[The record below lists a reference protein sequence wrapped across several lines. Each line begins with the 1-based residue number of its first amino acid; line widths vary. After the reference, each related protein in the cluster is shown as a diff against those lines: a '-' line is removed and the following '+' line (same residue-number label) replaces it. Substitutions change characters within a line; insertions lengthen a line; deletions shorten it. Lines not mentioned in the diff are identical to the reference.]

1 MTGFVTYRLPFHLA
15 LAALAS
21 LLAASLFLPGLG
33 GAFIFDDGPNIVHN
47 TALRIESLDLES
59 LLYATY
65 SFQPGEGSRP
75 LSMLSFAVDFWRAGM
90 DPSQFKATNLALH
103 ALTTVVLALFLH
115 RLLIAAQCTPQ
126 RARTG
131 SLVIALVWAVHPLQ
145 VSTVLYVVQRMQML
159 CTLFMVLS
167 LWAYLRMRQAQIAG
181 VRARHWGGLALLSW
195 AFGLASKE
203 DAVLL
208 PAYTLALELTILR
221 FGSAAPRLGGLLRR
235 AYAVLVVGAVIAF
248 LTLLPG
254 YWFPDAMPG
263 REFSTAERL
272 LTQARVLV
280 MYLGQIALPLPSR
293 LPFYYDGLDVS
304 RGLFTPPSTLVALAL
319 LLALVGWAWRWR
331 HQRPLFSFGVLLFFA
346 GHALTSN
353 VLNLELAFEHRN
365 HLPLIGAVLAAADLW
380 WAAWQRWGD
389 RHLRVRAA
397 MVIGTLAALSA
408 GTLVRSYSWG
418 EPLRFALHTLEISP
432 RSPRA
437 WMEVGAAYV
446 ERSGGQTG
454 SADFARAISVNRRGA
469 ELTNSPPMWSNV
481 VLYTTRRGNASERD
495 WRNLLDALRS
505 SPASPQNQAILWV
518 MLDNVDRGVPLDERG
533 MVEMIE
539 ITAERHRLDPAQYRR
554 IGAYLHNQT
563 QVPGK
568 ALGYFRLAVELSPE
582 NDPATEQLLHQLEQ
596 VGRADWASQLR
607 QLPRPPTD
615 P

>member
-1 MTGFVTYRLPFHLA
+1 MKGIVIHRLRHHLV
-15 LAALAS
+15 LAVLAS
-21 LLAASLFLPGLG
+21 MLAASLFLPGLG

-47 TALRIESLDLES
+47 TALRIGSLDLES

-65 SFQPGEGSRP
+65 SFQPGAGSRP
-75 LSMLSFAVDFWRAGM
+75 LSMLSFAIDFWRAGL
-90 DPSQFKATNLALH
+90 DPAQFKATNLVLH
-103 ALTTVVLALFLH
+103 AVTTVVLALFL
-115 RLLIAAQCTPQ
+115 RGLLILAGCTPH
-126 RARTG
+126 RAGIG
-131 SLVIALVWAVHPLQ
+131 SLVVSLIWAIHPLQ

-167 LWAYLRMRQAQIAG
+167 LWAYLMMRQAHFAG
-181 VRARHWGGLALLSW
+181 VRARHWGGITLLFW
-195 AFGLASKE
+195 VLGLASKE

-208 PAYTLALELTILR
+208 PAYTLALELTLLGFR
-221 FGSAAPRLGGLLRR
+221 SADPKIASLLRKS
-235 AYAVLVVGAVIAF
+235 YALLVLGAVIAF
-248 LTLLPG
+248 VALLPG

-280 MYLGQIALPLPSR
+280 MYLGQIVVPLPSR
-293 LPFYYDGLDVS
+293 LPFYYDGFDVS
-304 RGLFTPPSTLVALAL
+304 RGLLSPPSTLVALAL
-319 LLALVGWAWRWR
+319 LVALLGWAWRWR
-331 HQRPLFSFGVLLFFA
+331 HRRPLFSFGVLLFFA

-380 WAAWQRWGD
+380 WAAWQRWGNG
-389 RHLRVRAA
+389 HGSVRAA
-397 MVIGTLAALSA
+397 LIVGMLAALSA

-418 EPLRFALHTLEISP
+418 EPLRFALHTLEMAP

-495 WRNLLDALRS
+495 WRSLLDALRS

-539 ITAERHRLDPAQYRR
+539 ITTERHRLDPGQYRR

-563 QVPGK
+563 KVPGK

-582 NDPATEQLLHQLEQ
+582 SDPATEQLLHQLEQ
-596 VGRADWASQLR
+596 VGRADWALQLR